1 MFNDN
6 DYFNRPGLLAVCK
19 IQKKR
24 QRQISSSMTTS
35 TSTKHVMWLKKKS
48 ATPPIAL
55 LWLKVISLMDI
66 SVGNELLPLSMSLS
80 ASLSLP
86 LCLPILLFLSLSLKS
101 SFHFYYIFRCAS
113 ISWIHVGESLSESV
127 INVFEILSNLGH
139 IFIQS
144 RFRVG

>member
-101 SFHFYYIFRCAS
+101 SFHFYYIFYIIKCVSLFTFYRFQCHKMCSADAS
-113 ISWIHVGESLSESV
+113 HILWL
-127 INVFEILSNLGH
+127 EIGKK
-139 IFIQS
+139 
-144 RFRVG
+144 